1 MALAPLVKG
10 GSGRR
15 PVLNPR
21 PEFVLLCSMVRFA
34 LAPFDLY
41 ATIAAASFRRPACEQ
56 AIRKAAF
63 RRAPAYAY
71 IYAWRTPVLDGR
83 PGPFHAAELAFTFDN
98 AELCDHYSGGS
109 IGAIVLSKQISTA
122 WVSFARTGNSNHND
136 LPYWPKYT
144 LERRATM
151 QFDSTCAVSNDPE
164 GQGLS

>member
-56 AIRKAAF
+56 PIRKAAF
-63 RRAPAYAY
+63 RRARAYAY
-71 IYAWRTPVLDGR
+71 IYAWRTPVLDDP
-83 PGPFHAAELAFTFDN
+83 PGPFHGAELASTFYN
-98 AELCDHYSGGS
+98 AELCDHHSGGS
-109 IGAIVLSKQISTA
+109 IGAIVLSRQI
-122 WVSFARTGNSNHND
+122 VLLG
-136 LPYWPKYT
+136 
-144 LERRATM
+144 
-151 QFDSTCAVSNDPE
+151 
-164 GQGLS
+164 

>member
-56 AIRKAAF
+56 PIRKAAF
-63 RRAPAYAY
+63 RRARAYAY
-71 IYAWRTPVLDGR
+71 IYAWRTPVLDDP
-83 PGPFHAAELAFTFDN
+83 PGHFMPLNLRQDKSYCLGEFCPN
-98 AELCDHYSGGS
+98 RQS
-109 IGAIVLSKQISTA
+109 
-122 WVSFARTGNSNHND
+122 
-136 LPYWPKYT
+136 
-144 LERRATM
+144 
-151 QFDSTCAVSNDPE
+151 
-164 GQGLS
+164 